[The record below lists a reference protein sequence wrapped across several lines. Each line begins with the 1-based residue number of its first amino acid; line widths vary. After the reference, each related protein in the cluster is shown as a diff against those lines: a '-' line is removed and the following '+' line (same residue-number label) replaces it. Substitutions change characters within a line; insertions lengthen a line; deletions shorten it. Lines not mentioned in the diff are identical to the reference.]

1 MDPKA
6 LESTKDLN
14 LSKRISAN
22 KAGYMEL
29 GGAEKDADCRKV
41 EVDGGISSQLGCCNE
56 FQPEADSTVKFSCST
71 CEYRIV
77 K

>member
-14 LSKRISAN
+14 LSKRMSEE

-29 GGAEKDADCRKV
+29 DGAEKDADCAKV
-41 EVDGGISSQLGCCNE
+41 DVAGGVSSDLGCCNE
-56 FQPEADSTVKFSCST
+56 FDPEKGAQKFSCGS
-71 CEYRIV
+71 CEYRIA